1 MLQFKA
7 NLLRQQTFQA
17 VEEIEFL
24 KDEKTQLLAQLAEL
38 DGKIGSLDTEVRTLT
53 ESEKG
58 IIIIFYY
65 Y

>member
-65 Y
+65 